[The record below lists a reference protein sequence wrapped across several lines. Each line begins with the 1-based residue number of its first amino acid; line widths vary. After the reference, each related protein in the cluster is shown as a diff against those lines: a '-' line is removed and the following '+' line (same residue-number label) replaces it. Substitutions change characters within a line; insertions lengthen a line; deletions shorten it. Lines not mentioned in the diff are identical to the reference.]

1 MTYDFIIVGAGS
13 AGCVL
18 ASRLTERSDLNVLL
32 IEAGGKDR
40 HPFIHIPAGFL
51 RLLDHPEISWQYR
64 TEPDRDT
71 ENREILFPRGKG
83 LGGSSSING
92 LLYVR
97 GQAEDYDH
105 WAQLGNRGWSF
116 EDVLPYFRKSEGWEG
131 EASGARGTE
140 GPLKVAHLTE
150 RPELCEAI
158 IAAGREAG
166 LPYRPDINS
175 GPQEGIGYYQQTR
188 RGRWRASAS
197 RAYLRPALKR
207 PNLKVVTNRHVIRI
221 LFEGRRAVGVLLK
234 HANGELETVSAAREV
249 ILSAGVIGSPH
260 ILMLSGVGLPDNLQQ
275 FGISP
280 VVALPSV
287 GENLQDHYVS
297 RVTYRMRDITTV
309 NTRAKGLPLL
319 REIFRYALSGTG
331 VLTYS
336 AALVAAFVKTQE
348 TSVTP
353 DVQYVIA
360 PASFK
365 HGRLGEL
372 DDEPGMTCGWW
383 QMRPQSRGRVTICS
397 ADPLAA
403 PIIQP
408 RYLSARLDQEIAVAG
423 MKFARNLCGMEALKP
438 YRDAETVPGPGVQ
451 SDDELLAY
459 IRANGS
465 TVYHAVGTCRMGI
478 DDKAVVDPELRVRGL
493 VGLRVVDASVMPA
506 ITSTNTN
513 ATTIMIAEKAA
524 DMIRDMHRSN

>member
-1 MTYDFIIVGAGS
+1 MTFDYIIVGAGS

-18 ASRLTERSDLNVLL
+18 ARRLTEDAGVKVLL
-32 IEAGGKDR
+32 IEAGGKDV

-51 RLLDHPEISWQYR
+51 RLLDHPRISWQYR
-64 TEPDRDT
+64 TQPDSDT
-71 ENREILFPRGKG
+71 GNREILFPRGRG

-105 WAQLGNRGWSF
+105 WAQLGNQGWSF
-116 EDVLPYFRKSEGWEG
+116 EDVLPYFRKSESWQG
-131 EASGARGTE
+131 EKSEARGGQ
-140 GPLKVAHLTE
+140 GPLSVDHLAE
-150 RPELCEAI
+150 RPELCEAL

-166 LPYRPDINS
+166 LPYRPDINN
-175 GPQEGIGYYQQTR
+175 GPHEGIGYYQQTR
-188 RGRWRASAS
+188 RGRWRVSSS
-197 RAYLRPALKR
+197 RAYLEPALKR
-207 PNLKVVTNRHVIRI
+207 QNLKVITNRHVTRI
-221 LFEGRRAVGVLLK
+221 LFEGRRAVGVALK
-234 HANGELETVSAAREV
+234 HGNGELEHARATREI

-260 ILMLSGVGLPDNLQQ
+260 ILMLSGIGAPETLQQ
-275 FGISP
+275 FGIAP
-280 VVALPSV
+280 VVALPGV
-287 GENLQDHYVS
+287 GENLQDHYVA
-297 RVTYRMRDITTV
+297 RVTYRMRNIETI
-309 NTRAKGLPLL
+309 NERARGLPLL
-319 REIFRYALSGTG
+319 RELLKYALNGTG

-336 AALVAAFVKTQE
+336 AALVAAFVRTQE
-348 TSVTP
+348 TSATP

-383 QMRPQSRGRVTICS
+383 QMRPQSRGRVTMRS

-408 RYLSARLDQEIAVAG
+408 RYLSAPLDRDIAVAG
-423 MKFARNLCGMEALKP
+423 MKFARKLCGMKPLDP
-438 YRDAETVPGPGVQ
+438 YRDGETMPGSEVR
-451 SDDELLAY
+451 SDTELLDY

-478 DDKAVVDPELRVRGL
+478 DDKAVVDPELQVRGL
-493 VGLRVVDASVMPA
+493 AGLRVVDASVMPA

-524 DMIRDMHRSN
+524 DMIRGRNYH

>member
-1 MTYDFIIVGAGS
+1 MTFDYIIVGAGS

-18 ASRLTERSDLNVLL
+18 ARRLTENTSVKVLL
-32 IEAGGKDR
+32 IEAGGKDV

-51 RLLDHPEISWQYR
+51 RLLDHPKISWQYR
-64 TEPDRDT
+64 TEPDDNT
-71 ENREILFPRGKG
+71 GSREILFPRGRG

-116 EDVLPYFRKSEGWEG
+116 ADILPYFRKAESWHG
-131 EASGARGTE
+131 EASEARGDQ
-140 GPLKVAHLTE
+140 GPLEVDHLTDK
-150 RPELCEAI
+150 PELCEAI
-158 IAAGREAG
+158 IAAGRESG
-166 LPYRPDINS
+166 LQYRPDINS
-175 GPQEGIGYYQQTR
+175 GPHEGIGYYQQTR
-188 RGRWRASAS
+188 RGRWRVSAS
-197 RAYLRPALKR
+197 RAYLGPALKR
-207 PNLKVVTNRHVIRI
+207 PNLKVITNSHVTRI
-221 LFEGRRAVGVLLK
+221 VFEGRRAMGVVLK
-234 HANGELETVSAAREV
+234 QGNGAVEEVRATREI

-260 ILMLSGVGLPDNLQQ
+260 ILMLSGVGATEGLQQ
-275 FGISP
+275 LGIVP
-280 VVALPSV
+280 VIALPGV
-287 GENLQDHYVS
+287 GENLQDHYVA
-297 RVTYRMRDITTV
+297 RVTYRIRNVETI
-309 NTRAKGLPLL
+309 NERAHGLSLL
-319 REIFRYALSGTG
+319 QELLKYALNGTG

-336 AALVAAFVKTQE
+336 AALVAAFVRTQE
-348 TSVTP
+348 NSATP

-383 QMRPQSRGRVTICS
+383 QMRPQSRGRVSMRS
-397 ADPLAA
+397 ADPLAP

-408 RYLSARLDQEIAVAG
+408 RYLSDPLDQQIAVAG
-423 MKFARNLCGMEALKP
+423 MKFARKLCGADALEP
-438 YRDAETVPGPGVQ
+438 YRAGETVPGPDIQ
-451 SDDELLAY
+451 TDTELLEY

-465 TVYHAVGTCRMGI
+465 TVYHAAGTCRMGI

-493 VGLRVVDASVMPA
+493 AGLRVVDASVMPT

-524 DMIRDMHRSN
+524 DIIRGQQ